1 MLFGFLLLL
10 GVTAAIHSFT
20 VIPVSAQNMTNLS
33 LTESEPLGILTIT
46 AQQLKELENSMNDIR
61 QGLEQGSIIQAIV
74 NLTTLEGQDS
84 ILAEETQSICGLKWF
99 CISQMLR
106 FYQVKHILKEKSVPK
121 VILSRSEL
129 NA

>member
-61 QGLEQGSIIQAIV
+61 QALEQGNITQAIV
-74 NLTTLEGQDS
+74 NLTALEGQVS
-84 ILAEETQSICGLKWF
+84 ILAEET
-99 CISQMLR
+99 
-106 FYQVKHILKEKSVPK
+106 
-121 VILSRSEL
+121 
-129 NA
+129 

>member
-46 AQQLKELENSMNDIR
+46 AQQLKELENDIR
-61 QGLEQGSIIQAIV
+61 QGLEQGNIIQAIV

-84 ILAEETQSICGLKWF
+84 ILAE
-99 CISQMLR
+99 
-106 FYQVKHILKEKSVPK
+106 
-121 VILSRSEL
+121 
-129 NA
+129 

>member
-46 AQQLKELENSMNDIR
+46 AQQLKKLENSMNDIR
-61 QGLEQGSIIQAIV
+61 QALEQGNIIQAIV

-84 ILAEETQSICGLKWF
+84 ILAQET
-99 CISQMLR
+99 
-106 FYQVKHILKEKSVPK
+106 
-121 VILSRSEL
+121 
-129 NA
+129 

>member
-33 LTESEPLGILTIT
+33 LTESELLGILTIT
-46 AQQLKELENSMNDIR
+46 AQQLKELENDIR
-61 QGLEQGSIIQAIV
+61 QGLEQGNIIQAIV

-84 ILAEETQSICGLKWF
+84 ILAEET
-99 CISQMLR
+99 
-106 FYQVKHILKEKSVPK
+106 
-121 VILSRSEL
+121 
-129 NA
+129 

>member
-20 VIPVSAQNMTNLS
+20 VIPGSAQNMTNLS

-46 AQQLKELENSMNDIR
+46 AQQLKELENSMNDNR
-61 QGLEQGSIIQAIV
+61 QGLEQENIIQAIV

-84 ILAEETQSICGLKWF
+84 ILAQET
-99 CISQMLR
+99 
-106 FYQVKHILKEKSVPK
+106 
-121 VILSRSEL
+121 
-129 NA
+129 

>member
-84 ILAEETQSICGLKWF
+84 ILAQETF
-99 CISQMLR
+99 
-106 FYQVKHILKEKSVPK
+106 
-121 VILSRSEL
+121 
-129 NA
+129 